1 MPIFGRKNYNLGE
14 NRMTTVTAKAHAN
27 IALVKYWGKR
37 DEKLNLPAVGSISMT
52 LDALTTTT
60 IVQFADERESDFISI
75 DNKPASPG
83 EQSRTSQF
91 VDLFRNQSG
100 IRRFLQIDS
109 TNNFPTG
116 AGLASSASGFAAL
129 TVALN
134 ELFNLNLSRRELSV
148 YARMGSG
155 SAARSIFGGFVEM
168 HRGTRE
174 DGTDSFAEQLY
185 PETYW
190 PLEMFVLVTSEAAK
204 PIGSTEGMNLTAATS
219 PFYPAWI
226 HASEKDLAEMRDAL
240 RKKDFDKLGEIAEF
254 SCFKMHGL
262 ALSANPAILY
272 WNEDTVKLIHQI
284 RSLRK
289 QGHRIYLT
297 MDAGPQVKVLCQP
310 QDSTKLNP
318 ILSSLDGVQ
327 RVLHSTIGGDAKIL

>member
-1 MPIFGRKNYNLGE
+1 MPIFERKKDKSDE
-14 NRMTTVTAKAHAN
+14 QKMKMVTATAHAN

-60 IVQFADERESDFISI
+60 TVQFADESESDFISI
-75 DNKPASPG
+75 DDKPASPK
-83 EQSRTSQF
+83 EQARTSQF
-91 VDLFRNQSG
+91 IDLFRNKSG
-100 IRRFLQIDS
+100 IRRFLRIES
-109 TNNFPTG
+109 SNNFPTG

-134 ELFNLNLSRRELSV
+134 HLFGLNLSQQELSI

-168 HRGTRE
+168 HRGIRN
-174 DGTDSFAEQLY
+174 DGTDSFAEQLF

-190 PLEMFVLVTSEAAK
+190 PLEMFVLVTSEAVK

-240 RKKDFDKLGEIAEF
+240 RKKDFEKLGEIAEF

-284 RSLRK
+284 RHLRK
-289 QGHRIYLT
+289 QGHQIYLT
-297 MDAGPQVKVLCQP
+297 MDAGPQVKVLCQAK
-310 QDSTKLNP
+310 DSAKLNP

-327 RVLHSTIGGDAKIL
+327 NVLHSAIGGNAKIL